1 MIWKR
6 ILLMVVVLVA
16 AALAWRVAVRGE
28 QLERRLLRAGGG
40 LVQAAAQRPRRTL
53 TAFAIVLGGVWLGV
67 AGISCAQGWRRTRD
81 SSLSPDEDS
90 MPTEDAQHCSS

>member
-6 ILLMVVVLVA
+6 VLLTIVVAAA

-53 TAFAIVLGGVWLGV
+53 TAFAVVLGGVWLGV
-67 AGISCAQGWRRTRD
+67 AGTSWAQGRRRTPEAAT
-81 SSLSPDEDS
+81 SSDENSNTGEGGHD
-90 MPTEDAQHCSS
+90 D